1 MTELARTSGGNPAIE
16 KMNFLSC
23 PALEYPEVKRGEGK
37 DTRSHCCDLFSGGVY
52 SDLLCVCV
60 CARVCTCVCV
70 CVLRELG
77 LIILY

>member
-1 MTELARTSGGNPAIE
+1 MTELARTSRGNPAIE

-23 PALEYPEVKRGEGK
+23 PALEYPEMERREGK
-37 DTRSHCCDLFSGGVY
+37 DTRSHCCDLFSVGLY
-52 SDLLCVCV
+52 SGLLCV